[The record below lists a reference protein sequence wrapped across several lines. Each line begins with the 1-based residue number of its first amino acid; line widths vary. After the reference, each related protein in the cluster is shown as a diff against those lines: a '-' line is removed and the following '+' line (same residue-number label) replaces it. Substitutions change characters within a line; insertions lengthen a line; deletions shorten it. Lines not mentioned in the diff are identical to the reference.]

1 MVFHSVK
8 AKVGA
13 YKNIVLY
20 PMQIHSKIKQMFQKA
35 RNFNTQLD
43 IISQK
48 HIRRKG
54 VVGAYITSVSKSV
67 PNYTSTMLSKV
78 EKLSFK

>member
-20 PMQIHSKIKQMFQKA
+20 PMRIHNKIKQMFQKA

-54 VVGAYITSVSKSV
+54 VYITSVSQSV